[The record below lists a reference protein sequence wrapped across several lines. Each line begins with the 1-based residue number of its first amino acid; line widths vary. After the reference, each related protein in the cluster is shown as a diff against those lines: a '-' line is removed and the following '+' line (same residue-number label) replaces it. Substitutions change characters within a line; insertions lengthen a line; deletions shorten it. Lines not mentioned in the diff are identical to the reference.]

1 MQWGESEWAGGGV
14 FGESLRA
21 TCLKPY
27 SRGRHPG
34 TRRFLGRAP
43 AKPVKRPRLGRR
55 GRCPRP
61 THRLSPVTVF
71 LRSVWRTVCPLFLG
85 RVCCSSL
92 LSSLSRARGRFFL
105 IFSSRFH
112 QLHRFALCFLASAPS
127 FGAQLGFYR
136 SRFHVVSRLL
146 ASFVLGGICVCVCVF
161 LSVCLS
167 VSLCALSLARFGGW
181 WCFCLRV
188 GSGKRT
194 AVHLDGGKFRGSEIC
209 HRKLSCSPPSL
220 CRRRPSSPPP
230 PPPAYTF

>member
-92 LSSLSRARGRFFL
+92 FSLSLSRSRKIFL

-127 FGAQLGFYR
+127 FGAELGFYR

-146 ASFVLGGICVCVCVF
+146 ASFVLGGMCVCVC
-161 LSVCLS
+161 LSLCLSLCLS
-167 VSLCALSLARFGGW
+167 VRSLSRAVWWVVVLLSTSGFG
-181 WCFCLRV
+181 
-188 GSGKRT
+188 K
-194 AVHLDGGKFRGSEIC
+194 EN
-209 HRKLSCSPPSL
+209 
-220 CRRRPSSPPP
+220 SSSS
-230 PPPAYTF
+230 